1 MAGQYFDI
9 SSIIDNND
17 RQLAYFYGAL
27 SLDKIKNSLSASVC
41 IEAEK

>member
-17 RQLAYFYGAL
+17 RHLAL